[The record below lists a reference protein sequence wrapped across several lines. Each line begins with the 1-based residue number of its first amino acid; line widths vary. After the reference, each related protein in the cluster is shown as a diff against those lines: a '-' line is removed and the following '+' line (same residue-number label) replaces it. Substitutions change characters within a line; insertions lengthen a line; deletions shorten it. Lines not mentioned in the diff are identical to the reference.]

1 MDEGRAYL
9 IRDRDA
15 KFGPCFARVAATS
28 GIKILKTPYHTPR
41 ANALSERFQGSVRR
55 ECLDHLFILQEKQL
69 HRVLRAYVQ
78 YAQSSQTAGSA

>member
-9 IRDRDA
+9 IHDRDA
-15 KFGPCFARVAATS
+15 KFGLRFARMAATS
-28 GIKILKTPYHTPR
+28 GIKILKTPYRTPR
-41 ANALSERFQGSVRR
+41 ANAICERFQGSVRR

-69 HRVLRAYVQ
+69 QRVLRAYVQ